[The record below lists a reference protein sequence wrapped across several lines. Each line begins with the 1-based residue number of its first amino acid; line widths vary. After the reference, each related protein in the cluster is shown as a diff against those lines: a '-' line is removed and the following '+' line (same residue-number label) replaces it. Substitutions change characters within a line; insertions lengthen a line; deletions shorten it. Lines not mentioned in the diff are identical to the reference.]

1 MKMEGAQQPNN
12 SIWIGLPL
20 GTFSQ
25 AWSFGLLLGAMA
37 FLGDNTFVLLMT
49 WGVTQWIALRGLI
62 PGRCVDVL
70 LSLAC
75 AAIVITGHLVKI

>member
-25 AWSFGLLLGAMA
+25 AWSFGLLLGTMA
-37 FLGDNTFVLLMT
+37 FLCDNTLVLLMT
-49 WGVTQWIALRGLI
+49 WGVTQWIALI
-62 PGRCVDVL
+62 PMILWQKPKGRAVL
-70 LSLAC
+70 CEA
-75 AAIVITGHLVKI
+75 